1 VALTLTGRGDD
12 VEPLLNEAERA
23 AEAAGKDR
31 RFLLGYASAVR
42 SWRARLRGDAPRA
55 VELTRRALSLLPAE
69 DLAQR
74 SFAAVGL
81 GDALRTTGNLAAAN
95 EAQAEAVEIG
105 RTANHAYGTLTAMV
119 WQARVQ
125 AERGRPRDAE
135 DAFCRSLRFVTE
147 RRVGLLP
154 AAGLAHV
161 GMGALLYERNDLDGA
176 ERELEEGMSLA
187 ERAREVSNLVWGY
200 VTLSRVKRAR
210 AEEAAAFYQ
219 ERASSEDAAVGAA
232 WVIDRM
238 TSARLLQA
246 QGQHGEALRL
256 LGELRDAAE
265 AAGRAGELIEILA
278 LRSLAL
284 WAGNQKGRAVD
295 TLTQALVLAE
305 PEGYVRT
312 FVDEGPAMGDLLSA
326 TLEARQRGRQDT
338 ANDVPARYLAKLLVA
353 LEQDAAGLA
362 SN

>member
-81 GDALRTTGNLAAAN
+81 GDALKTTGNLAAAN
-95 EAQAEAVEIG
+95 EALAEAVEIG

-125 AERGRPRDAE
+125 AERGRLRDAE

-187 ERAREVSNLVWGY
+187 ERAREVSNLV
-200 VTLSRVKRAR
+200 
-210 AEEAAAFYQ
+210 
-219 ERASSEDAAVGAA
+219 
-232 WVIDRM
+232 
-238 TSARLLQA
+238 
-246 QGQHGEALRL
+246 
-256 LGELRDAAE
+256 
-265 AAGRAGELIEILA
+265 
-278 LRSLAL
+278 
-284 WAGNQKGRAVD
+284 
-295 TLTQALVLAE
+295 
-305 PEGYVRT
+305 
-312 FVDEGPAMGDLLSA
+312 
-326 TLEARQRGRQDT
+326 
-338 ANDVPARYLAKLLVA
+338 
-353 LEQDAAGLA
+353 
-362 SN
+362 